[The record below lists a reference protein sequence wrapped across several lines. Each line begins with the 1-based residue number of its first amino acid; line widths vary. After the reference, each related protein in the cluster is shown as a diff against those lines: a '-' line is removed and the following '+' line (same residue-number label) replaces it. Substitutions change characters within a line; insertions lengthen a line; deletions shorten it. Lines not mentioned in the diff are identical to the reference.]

1 MSDEKQNEWNLMV
14 KRHHEVLEE
23 LANKAL
29 HKEISKAFY
38 FQEIERLTEI
48 HLREIKELLGDE
60 V

>member
-1 MSDEKQNEWNLMV
+1 MSNEKQNGWNFMV
-14 KRHHEVLEE
+14 KRHYEVLEE

-29 HKEISKAFY
+29 KKEISMAFY

-48 HLREIKELLGDE
+48 HLREIRELLGDE

>member
-1 MSDEKQNEWNLMV
+1 MNDTKQNKWNLMV

-29 HKEISKAFY
+29 KKEISKAFY

-48 HLREIKELLGDE
+48 HLREIRELLGDE
-60 V
+60 D